1 MSGAHAIDTGV
12 LDDPAGAAL
21 AGPHRGF
28 ARRHGQARCYDPAV
42 TPFAALP
49 AGADAPAWRDLA
61 ALVGASGR
69 AVLIG
74 DYPVPPGWE
83 ITWQDEVVQL
93 VDDAL
98 AVADEPEA
106 VPLGAADV
114 PEMLDLVERTKPG
127 PFLARTVEMGSYL
140 GIRHDGRLVAMA
152 GERMHPPGFT
162 EISAVCTDP
171 AYRGQGLATRLI
183 RAVAAGVRRRG
194 ETPFLHAAS
203 DNTGAI
209 RLYEAMGFAVRRQ
222 LTFTVVVDKEGHP
235 AHQ

>member
-1 MSGAHAIDTGV
+1 MSGLHTIDTGV

-21 AGPHRGF
+21 SGPHAVF
-28 ARRHGQARCYDPAV
+28 ARRHGQAACYDPAV

-49 AGADAPAWRDLA
+49 AGADTQAWDDLA
-61 ALVGASGR
+61 ALVGPDGR
-69 AVLIG
+69 AVVIG
-74 DYPVPPGWE
+74 DCPVPAGWQ

-93 VDDAL
+93 VDATI
-98 AVADEPEA
+98 AVADEPAA
-106 VPLGAADV
+106 VPLGTADV

-127 PFLARTVEMGSYL
+127 PFLARTLEMGTYL
-140 GIRHDGRLVAMA
+140 GIRQDGRLVAMA

-203 DNTGAI
+203 DNTSAI

-222 LTFTVVVDKEGHP
+222 LTFTVVVAP
-235 AHQ
+235 S

>member
-1 MSGAHAIDTGV
+1 MGAHAIDTGV

-21 AGPHRGF
+21 SGPHAGF
-28 ARRHGQARCYDPAV
+28 ARRHGRAACYDPAV

-49 AGADAPAWRDLA
+49 AGAGAQAWDDLA
-61 ALVGASGR
+61 ALVGPGGTA
-69 AVLIG
+69 AVIG
-74 DYPVPPGWE
+74 DHPVPAGWR

-93 VDDAL
+93 GDAAI
-98 AVADEPEA
+98 AVADEPAA
-106 VPLGAADV
+106 VPLGVADV
-114 PEMLDLVERTKPG
+114 PEMLDLVQRTKPG

-140 GIRHDGRLVAMA
+140 GIRQDGKLVAMA

-183 RAVAAGVRRRG
+183 SAVAAGVRRRG

-203 DNTGAI
+203 DNTAAI
-209 RLYEAMGFAVRRQ
+209 RLYEAMGFAVRRS
-222 LTFTVVVDKEGHP
+222 LTFTVVVAPD
-235 AHQ
+235 

>member
-1 MSGAHAIDTGV
+1 MSGVHTIGTSV

-21 AGPHRGF
+21 TGPHGAF
-28 ARRHGQARCYDPAV
+28 ARRHGQAVCYDPAV

-49 AGADAPAWRDLA
+49 AGAGARAWGDLA
-61 ALVGASGR
+61 TLVGPGGR

-74 DYPVPPGWE
+74 DYPVPAGWE

-93 VDDAL
+93 VDAAL

-106 VPLGAADV
+106 VPLGTADV
-114 PEMLDLVERTKPG
+114 AEMLDLVQRTKPG

-140 GIRHDGRLVAMA
+140 GIRQDGRLVAMA

-162 EISAVCTDP
+162 ELSAVCTDP

-222 LTFTVVVDKEGHP
+222 LTFTVVVAP
-235 AHQ
+235 S

>member
-1 MSGAHAIDTGV
+1 MSGVHAIDTGV
-12 LDDPAGAAL
+12 LDDPARAAL
-21 AGPHRGF
+21 SGPHAAF
-28 ARRHGQARCYDPAV
+28 ARRLGQAACYDPAV

-49 AGADAPAWRDLA
+49 AGAGVGAWRDLA
-61 ALVGASGR
+61 TLVGPGGR

-74 DYPVPPGWE
+74 DHPVPGWE

-93 VDDAL
+93 VDAGMT
-98 AVADEPEA
+98 VADEPAA
-106 VPLGAADV
+106 VPLGAGDV

-127 PFLARTVEMGSYL
+127 PFLSRTVEMGSYL
-140 GIRHDGRLVAMA
+140 GIRQDGKLVAMA

-162 EISAVCTDP
+162 ELSAVCTDP

-222 LTFTVVVDKEGHP
+222 LTFTVVVAP
-235 AHQ
+235 S

>member
-21 AGPHRGF
+21 SGPQGGF

-49 AGADAPAWRDLA
+49 AGADAQAWQDLA
-61 ALVGASGR
+61 VLVGAGGR

-140 GIRHDGRLVAMA
+140 GIRQDGRLVAMA

-203 DNTGAI
+203 DNTAAI

>member
-1 MSGAHAIDTGV
+1 MGGAHVIDTAV
-12 LDDPAGAAL
+12 LDDPTGAAL
-21 AGPHRGF
+21 SGPHGGF
-28 ARRHGQARCYDPAV
+28 ARRHGQAVCYDPAV
-42 TPFAALP
+42 TLFAALP
-49 AGADAPAWRDLA
+49 AVAGSEAWDDLA
-61 ALVGASGR
+61 ALVGPGGT

-74 DYPVPPGWE
+74 AYPVPAGWK
-83 ITWQDEVVQL
+83 ITWRDDVVQL
-93 VDDAL
+93 VDATV
-98 AVADEPEA
+98 AVADEPTA

-114 PEMLDLVERTKPG
+114 PEMLDLVERTRPG

-140 GIRHDGRLVAMA
+140 GVRRDGKLVAMA
-152 GERMHPPGFT
+152 GERMRLPGFT

-194 ETPFLHAAS
+194 ETPYLHAAS

-222 LTFTVVVDKEGHP
+222 LTFTVVVAPD
-235 AHQ
+235 

>member
-1 MSGAHAIDTGV
+1 MSGAHAIDTGL

-21 AGPHRGF
+21 SGPHRGF
-28 ARRHGQARCYDPAV
+28 ARRHGQAVCYDPAV

-49 AGADAPAWRDLA
+49 AGADAQAWRDLA
-61 ALVGASGR
+61 ALVGPGGR

-83 ITWQDEVVQL
+83 ITWRDEVVQL
-93 VDDAL
+93 VDA
-98 AVADEPEA
+98 AVAIADEPEA

-140 GIRHDGRLVAMA
+140 GVRQDGRLVAMA

-203 DNTGAI
+203 DNTSAI

-222 LTFTVVVDKEGHP
+222 LTFTVVVDEEGHP
-235 AHQ
+235 AHR

>member
-1 MSGAHAIDTGV
+1 MGAHAIDTGV

-21 AGPHRGF
+21 SGPHARF
-28 ARRHGQARCYDPAV
+28 ARRHGLAACYDPAV

-49 AGADAPAWRDLA
+49 AGARAQAWDDLA
-61 ALVGASGR
+61 VLVGRGGTA
-69 AVLIG
+69 AVIG
-74 DYPVPPGWE
+74 DHPVPADWR

-93 VDDAL
+93 VDAAI
-98 AVADEPEA
+98 AVADEPAA

-114 PEMLDLVERTKPG
+114 PEMLDLVQRTKPG

-140 GIRHDGRLVAMA
+140 GIRQDGKLVAMA

-222 LTFTVVVDKEGHP
+222 LTFTVVVAP
-235 AHQ
+235 N